1 MAAVGTLLWVAS
13 RPGAA
18 LRYIRLRLIW
28 LMASAVAAAG
38 LFTAYLFQSRTQA
51 ANADGASNALQA
63 WDMLHGN
70 VLLHGWRVSDVS
82 FYTTEL
88 PQYALV
94 EAARGLGSDVVHV
107 CAAMTYTLLVL
118 LAAWLAKGGRNG
130 REGATRA
137 LIAAGIMLAPSL
149 GDASYTLL
157 LSPDHV
163 GTGVPLLVTWII
175 VDRAA
180 GLPRFRWLAPIA
192 VCLLLAWGEVG
203 DPLVGAIGAVP
214 LAAVSAMR
222 VFQGLALRREPFRE
236 RAYELWLAVAA
247 LASVGVAYGA
257 VKAIA
262 AAGGWTATAVRTQ
275 IASGSMMSGNGWLT
289 LRGVLE
295 LFGADFFDVR
305 PGLPVFFAAVHLAGV
320 ALVVSGLWLAVRRF
334 SGGELLV
341 QVLLVAIVV
350 NLAAYLAGTQVQDI
364 HSTREIAA
372 VLPFGAVLAGRQLAA
387 PLLAKH
393 SLAAGVPVAGVALL
407 AGYAAMLGFGAS
419 QPSVPAENADLTAW
433 LAAHGLSHGLSGYWQ
448 GSGVTVDSGNSITV
462 RSVVV
467 NGNRLMSQ
475 AYWEAKQ
482 EWYQPSSNYA
492 NFLVTAR
499 APHGEEDP
507 ALEWRMTALA
517 GRPAHVYEFGR
528 YTIAVW
534 DRNLLAALG

>member
-1 MAAVGTLLWVAS
+1 MWVAS
-13 RPGAA
+13 RAGAA
-18 LRYIRLRLIW
+18 RRYVWPRLIW
-28 LMASAVAAAG
+28 LAASAVVAVG
-38 LFTAYLFQSRTQA
+38 LFTAYLCQSRTQA
-51 ANADGASNALQA
+51 VNADGASNAMQA

-70 VLLHGWRVSDVS
+70 VLLRGWRVSDVS

-118 LAAWLAKGGRNG
+118 LAAWLAKGRRDD
-130 REGATRA
+130 REGVMRA

-163 GTGVPLLVTWII
+163 GTGVPLLVTFII
-175 VDRAA
+175 ADRA
-180 GLPRFRWLAPIA
+180 GPGRWRRYAPFA
-192 VCLLLAWGEVG
+192 VCLVLAWGAVG
-203 DPLVGAIGAVP
+203 DPLVGVIGAVP
-214 LAAVSAMR
+214 LAAVCAMR
-222 VFQGLALRREPFRE
+222 VFQGLALRRDPFRE
-236 RAYELWLAVAA
+236 RAYELWLAIAA
-247 LASVGVAYGA
+247 LLSVGVAYGA

-262 AAGGWTATAVRTQ
+262 AAGGWTATAVRTT
-275 IASGSMMSGNGWLT
+275 IASGSMVSGNGWLT

-295 LFGADFFDVR
+295 LFGADFIDAR
-305 PGLPVFFAAVHLAGV
+305 PGLAVFFAAVHLAGL
-320 ALVVSGLWLAVRRF
+320 ALVACGLWLAVRGF
-334 SGGELLV
+334 FGSELLV

-350 NLAAYLAGTQVQDI
+350 NLAAYAAGTQVQNI

-372 VLPFGAVLAGRQLAA
+372 VLPFGAVLAGRQLAGRQPA
-387 PLLAKH
+387 GRRLAGRR
-393 SLAAGVPVAGVALL
+393 LAGVALL

-419 QPSVPAENADLTAW
+419 QPSVPADNADLTAW
-433 LAAHGLSHGLSGYWQ
+433 LGAHGLRHGLSGYWQ
-448 GSGVTVDSGNSITV
+448 GSSVTLDSGNSITL

-467 NGNRLMSQ
+467 NGDTLMSQ

-482 EWYQPSSNYA
+482 EWYEPSSNYA
-492 NFLVTAR
+492 NFLVTAS
-499 APHGEEDP
+499 APHEEVDP

-534 DRNLLAALG
+534 NRNLLAALG